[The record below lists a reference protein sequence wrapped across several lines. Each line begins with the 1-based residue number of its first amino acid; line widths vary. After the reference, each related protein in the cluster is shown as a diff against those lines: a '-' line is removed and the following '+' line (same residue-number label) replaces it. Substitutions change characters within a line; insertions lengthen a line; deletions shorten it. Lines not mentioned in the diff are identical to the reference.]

1 MAKAVTT
8 PKPRTP
14 ARRKTAPRK
23 SQQPEPAATLNE
35 LIEDLGAGLLKLVSA
50 PKGLDVRVTEPIIHD
65 PVGGS
70 PIEAGDIV
78 LAVGVPPED
87 RRATELI
94 KQSGR
99 RGAAA
104 LVFKGE
110 DVGDLTDAAEEAA
123 VALISIPPAMTWD
136 QVHSLLR
143 TTIASAWLRPE
154 AGVGGI
160 PVGDLFALANAVAA
174 MVGGPAT
181 IEDPQSRVLAF
192 SSLDEPIDEPRRQTI
207 LGRQVPQQ
215 WMKRLHEE
223 GIFRKLWATDDVV
236 ELDLPD
242 KGLARRI
249 AIAVRAGSEILGS
262 IWVLEGEEPLGPP
275 AEAALR
281 EAARI
286 AALHLIR
293 HRANEDLDRQMR
305 GDLLRNLLDGGGA
318 SDHAAARLGIEP
330 KSSFTVIAF
339 EIQSAEEAMVALQR
353 ERVLDLVSL
362 HCEALGRRVSC
373 VAVEKTIYALV
384 PTPET
389 LKRSRLLALV
399 KSIIDR
405 SKAALKTSLRAGI
418 GSTVSNLH
426 ETPRSRWEADQVLRS
441 LAAESRG
448 AVVSDIHE
456 MRAHTI
462 LIELKDLAA
471 ERPHLRAGKIEILAE
486 HDRKRGTAY
495 VPTLQAFLDGFGD
508 IAIAASAI
516 NVHPNTFRYRVRRL
530 VELSGIDL
538 NDPTE
543 RLVTELQ
550 LRLT

>member
-1 MAKAVTT
+1 MAKAATKRKAS
-8 PKPRTP
+8 PKKSEP
-14 ARRKTAPRK
+14 AE
-23 SQQPEPAATLNE
+23 SAATLTE
-35 LIEDLGAGLLKLVSA
+35 LIEDLGSGVLKLLSA

-70 PIEAGDIV
+70 PIEAGDII
-78 LAVGVPPED
+78 LAVGVRTDD
-87 RRATELI
+87 REANDLI
-94 KQSGR
+94 KAAGA

-104 LVFKGE
+104 VVFKGE
-110 DVGDLTDAAEEAA
+110 DVGDLTEAAEQAA
-123 VALISIPPAMTWD
+123 VALLAIPPAMTWD
-136 QVHSLLR
+136 QAHSLLR
-143 TTIASAWLRPE
+143 TTIASAWLKPE

-174 MVGGPAT
+174 MVGGPTT

-223 GIFRKLWATDDVV
+223 GIFRKLWSTDGVV

-242 KGLARRI
+242 KGLARRL
-249 AIAVRAGSEILGS
+249 AIAVRAGGEILGS
-262 IWVLEGEEPLGPP
+262 IWVLEGNKRLGAP
-275 AEAALR
+275 AQAALR

-293 HRANEDLDRQMR
+293 HRASEDLDRQMR

-318 SDHAAARLGIEP
+318 SDHAASRLGIEP

-339 EIQSAEEAMVALQR
+339 EIQSTEEATVALQR

-389 LKRSRLLALV
+389 LKRSRLLTLV
-399 KSIIDR
+399 ESIIDR
-405 SKAALKTSLRAGI
+405 SEAALKTKLRAGI
-418 GSTVSNLH
+418 GSTVSNLR
-426 ETPRSRWEADQVLRS
+426 ETPRSRWESDQVLRS
-441 LAAESRG
+441 LAAGSSG
-448 AVVSDIHE
+448 AVVSDIHD

-471 ERPHLRAGKIEILAE
+471 ERPHLRAGKIETLAE

-495 VPTLQAFLDGFGD
+495 VETLRAFLDSFGD
-508 IAIAASAI
+508 IAAAAAAI

-530 VELSGIDL
+530 IELSGIDL